1 MTEAE
6 IRAALARAERRASQ
20 AGPFPQ
26 TRKTGRMLQEA
37 IVSSGRNRG
46 RVRELWRDAS
56 ALVRLVKAYKDGS
69 YRKWP
74 KKTIAMSAV
83 AALYF
88 IDPFSLIRR
97 GPILKLVDEAAM
109 IGLVLAAIRDDL
121 EKFQEWEGTIEMAE
135 PSPALQPADRHAR

>member
-1 MTEAE
+1 MTESE
-6 IRAALARAERRASQ
+6 IRAALARAERHAALS
-20 AGPFPQ
+20 GPFPQ

-37 IVSSGRNRG
+37 IVSSGRSQR
-46 RVRELWRDAS
+46 RARALWRDLS
-56 ALVRLVKAYKDGS
+56 AAVRLIRAYKDGS

-74 KKTIAMSAV
+74 KKTIATSLL

-109 IGLVLAAIRDDL
+109 IGLVVAAMRDDL
-121 EKFQEWEGTIEMAE
+121 EKFQEWEGTIEMTE
-135 PSPALQPADRHAR
+135 PAAALEPAGRHAR

>member
-6 IRAALARAERRASQ
+6 IRAALARAQRQPAQ
-20 AGPFPQ
+20 DGPFPR
-26 TRKTGRMLQEA
+26 TRETGRMLQEA
-37 IVSSGRNRG
+37 LTSGSRNR
-46 RVRELWRDAS
+46 RKVRALWRDVTA
-56 ALVRLVKAYKDGS
+56 ALRLAKAYKDGS

-74 KKTIAMSAV
+74 KKTIAMSLL

-109 IGLVLAAIRDDL
+109 IGLVFAAMRDDL
-121 EKFQEWEGTIEMAE
+121 EKFQEWEGTIEMTE